1 MEPDFYGIVLKRY
14 RILSGF
20 PQMHSAS
27 GQPSLLS
34 HRAIN
39 NLPKHH
45 LDARN
50 LAAHSCGKTS
60 RFEHPER
67 NSARSAEVPVAGD
80 LGSRHSPERRSAG
93 GDWLLAPS
101 QSVSVGGKPS
111 GGSAS
116 LPRFR
121 DGEERDDAMKATR
134 ELKR

>member
-101 QSVSVGGKPS
+101 QSVSVGGNRREDPPRSHAFAMGRS
-111 GGSAS
+111 GTT
-116 LPRFR
+116 P
-121 DGEERDDAMKATR
+121 
-134 ELKR
+134 